1 MAELDGEPR
10 ELLRKMSPQE
20 FALMRITDPEFLRWG
35 RFAFQAIA
43 DTFSLAEQVSL
54 RVLILDRLETL
65 PQQIVKLLRVDD
77 VQSLLA
83 NLIGPDE
90 NETGWRRLPKLSVQD
105 IQDRLLEVDR
115 VLTACWVQEDPTTL
129 GNEIAHGSLSHA
141 MDDDFVEVLRIL
153 RPHIEAEIWLTE
165 PSNAQPIHA
174 LWRLHDLWP
183 IYLLGWCY
191 RQRGLLR
198 EHASALRDGLVLDAP
213 STFALFDGVPFEA
226 AVLPPLSITDGSVG
240 LLVPLVGPFTPE
252 PMVESVRQSLVERF
266 LNFAYFS
273 RQSSPKLL
281 AHREFASSREE
292 LLDATFLAEALP
304 ESELGHRWNT
314 LAVAWEAIQRV
325 KWVEDYSR
333 LPDRAELERISTLI
347 IWLARLQHGAAWEG
361 GDTQAIVNELVAEGL
376 DLAFVNSRFVVQ
388 VSHVDDAPWE
398 IQLGRMK
405 GAAGKGLKEAVKR
418 TQARVDAFRANHHW
432 LMSPGSLLHT
442 VRQRRTSAWTDHIF
456 AVNGLLN
463 RQLASTQIKPASR
476 VHRPAGNETLGH
488 AAQARFE
495 DASWILMGFGGRLC
509 QTLVSMTRADTVTVY
524 WLDYSV
530 SPPRLRHVSGHSR
543 HYVHRAHRDV
553 VVRDFD
559 AETWLADV
567 KDPDVGS
574 RHRDKSLVYRV
585 ARTGRDDFVDP
596 THGDA
601 LWSGYPDTF
610 KPSSAL
616 AVPILYGGRVI
627 GVVGCNGIAMGQL
640 SRDLVVPLRKVAQLL
655 GPFMHS
661 TLLLRSISELV
672 HIVDVTPPI
681 LWRQVRTPNGCPIDT
696 LARVLSNVLLIP
708 DAQVWLA
715 SSDKNNFKL
724 LANSNARL
732 FEPGVTKDTFTVS
745 NAAHGAK
752 SRGMG
757 DLAILQWR
765 ASVHRRSNGHAV
777 APSAA
782 SGDATEI
789 AANVPDSG
797 ALGEFLQALYVAG
810 PEATNLPN
818 PQEVAP
824 GSTVVVHD
832 DFIDLKGSR
841 QHVFKRLGRDQMLAF
856 ALPFHENVGAPGS
869 TPIGRAYAIG
879 AVFAYD
885 GEGGSASHPTRPD
898 ERGVLRQTYGLEWQP
913 VIQYMQEIIPAVL
926 QQAQLITTLQ
936 GKSHA
941 LVIHEAA
948 KALDELVNQ
957 SEKMLQ
963 QLHYVMVGKGSQFL
977 RSLAQVPPI
986 GVDATVAKSV
996 WNAVRHASTSLQE
1009 LTSERA
1015 HNNLRRVASR
1025 LKGVSSYS
1033 YLELDPAE
1041 KPIEI
1046 DIGQDLSRRMREL
1059 LPMSGAL
1066 LGTYLDIRRN
1076 YSIEVEESLW
1086 DHLVSN
1092 ILANMVK
1099 YAEPDTYSV
1108 KLQKEHLVFSN
1119 WAQYDAERDHPADR
1133 HLQFGVRGSASPNK
1147 PGDGYGLYIA
1157 RDSAQLLGIPFSY
1170 SIRVPTVTDKRAE
1183 YIIDLDL
1190 RAVLIRRQTA

>member
-1 MAELDGEPR
+1 MAEVDSEPR
-10 ELLRKMSPQE
+10 ALLPKMSRQE
-20 FALMRITDPEFLRWG
+20 LENLRTTNPEFPRWA
-35 RFAFQAIA
+35 RFAIQAIA
-43 DTFSLAEQVSL
+43 DTFSLAEQVPL
-54 RVLILDRLETL
+54 RVLILERLEDL
-65 PQQIVKLLRVDD
+65 PRQLHKLLQVNH
-77 VQSLLA
+77 VQALLA

-90 NETGWRRLPKLSVQD
+90 DGVGWRRLPRLSVAE
-105 IQDRLLEVDR
+105 IEERLLQVDR
-115 VLTACWVQEDPTTL
+115 VMKACWVQEDLASL
-129 GNEIAHGSLSHA
+129 GNEITHGMYSQA

-191 RQRGLLR
+191 RKRETLR
-198 EHASALRDGLVLDAP
+198 EHSEALMRDLASEDP
-213 STFALFDGVPFEA
+213 PTIELFDGVPFKA
-226 AVLPPLSITDGSVG
+226 AVLPPLRITDGSVG
-240 LLVPLVGPFTPE
+240 LLLPLIGPFTPE
-252 PMVESVRQSLVERF
+252 PMVKSVRNSLVDRF

-281 AHREFASSREE
+281 AHREFASSKEE
-292 LLDATFLAEALP
+292 LLDATYLVEALP
-304 ESELGHRWNT
+304 NSELSHRWNT
-314 LAVAWEAIQRV
+314 LALAWDAIQRV
-325 KWVEDYSR
+325 KWMQDYSQ
-333 LPDRAELERISTLI
+333 LPDRAELERISTLTV
-347 IWLARLQHGAAWEG
+347 WLARLQHGAGCEG
-361 GDTQAIVNELVAEGL
+361 GETQAIVSDLVAEGL
-376 DLAFVNSRFVVQ
+376 HLAFVNSRYVVQ
-388 VSHVDDAPWE
+388 VNNTGRGPWE
-398 IQLGRMK
+398 IELVRIK
-405 GAAGKGLKEAVKR
+405 GAPAKAATNAVEQTR
-418 TQARVDAFRANHHW
+418 ARVDGFRSKHHW

-463 RQLASTQIKPASR
+463 RQLASTQIKPANR

-488 AAQARFE
+488 AVQARFE

-543 HYVHRAHRDV
+543 HYVHRAHRDN

-567 KDPDVGS
+567 RDPEVGS
-574 RHRDKSLVYRV
+574 RHRDLSLVYRV
-585 ARTGRDDFVDP
+585 ARTGRDEFVDP

-640 SRDLVVPLRKVAQLL
+640 SRDLFAPLRKVAQLL

-681 LWRQVRTPNGCPIDT
+681 LWRQVRTPNGCPVDT

-715 SSDKNNFKL
+715 QSDKNNFKL

-745 NAAHGAK
+745 NAVHGVTT
-752 SRGMG
+752 RGIG

-765 ASVHRRSNGHAV
+765 ASIQRRRNGHA
-777 APSAA
+777 AA
-782 SGDATEI
+782 SSTAANDATEI

-797 ALGEFLQALYVAG
+797 ALGEFLQALYVPG
-810 PEATNLPN
+810 PSITNLPS

-824 GSTVVVHD
+824 GSTIEIHD
-832 DFIDLKGSR
+832 DFIGTKGSR
-841 QHVFKRLGRDQMLAF
+841 EHIFKKLGRDQMLAF
-856 ALPFHENVGAPGS
+856 ALPFHESVGALS
-869 TPIGRAYAIG
+869 DMAAERAHAIG
-879 AVFAYD
+879 VVLAFD
-885 GEGGSASHPTRPD
+885 GEGAAASHLTKPG
-898 ERGVLRQTYGLEWQP
+898 ERGVLRQIYGLEWQP

-936 GKSHA
+936 AKSHA

-957 SEKMLQ
+957 SEKLLQ
-963 QLHYVMVGKGSQFL
+963 QLHFVVQGKGRDFL
-977 RSLAQVPPI
+977 RALAQIPPV
-986 GVDATVAKSV
+986 GVDAALAKSV
-996 WNAVRHASTSLQE
+996 WNAVRNASNTLQE
-1009 LTSERA
+1009 LSSERA

-1025 LKGVSSYS
+1025 LKGNTSYA

-1041 KPIEI
+1041 MPIEI
-1046 DIGQDLSRRMREL
+1046 DIGEDLSRRMREL
-1059 LPMSGAL
+1059 LPMSGSL
-1066 LGTYLDIRRN
+1066 LSTYIEIRRN

-1086 DHLVSN
+1086 NHLVSN
-1092 ILANMVK
+1092 ILTNMAK
-1099 YAEPDTYSV
+1099 YAETDTYSI
-1108 KLQKEHLVFSN
+1108 KLQKEHLIFSN
-1119 WAQYDAERDHPADR
+1119 YAPYDAERDHPADR

-1147 PGDGYGLYIA
+1147 RGDGYGLYIA
-1157 RDSAQLLGIPFSY
+1157 RDSAQLLGIPFTY
-1170 SIRVPTVTDKRAE
+1170 SIRVTSEKRAE

-1190 RAVLIRRQTA
+1190 RAVLIRRPTA